1 MRIGSQLVLI
11 SGSRVLLTGASG
23 GLGGAI
29 AKTVAG
35 RGATLVLS
43 GRNADLLSPIAT
55 EIGAEIQVADLVE
68 PGEAVR
74 LAEAAGPV
82 DILIANAAL
91 PGAARLEHL
100 SQQEAERVLDVNLKA
115 PVLLAQALLPGMIER
130 GRGHLVFISS
140 TAAKAAAP
148 GNPVYHATKFGLR
161 GLAGALRIDL
171 HANGIG
177 VSCVMPGFIRDAG
190 LFAQSGAKLPVGV
203 GTRSP
208 QDVADAVVR
217 AIEKN
222 IGEVDV
228 ASPMLRLGALLSRV
242 APDLA
247 AALARRLGSDEIA
260 ATYEQ
265 ALSAKR

>member
-1 MRIGSQLVLI
+1 MRIGSQLVQI

-23 GLGGAI
+23 GLGAAI
-29 AKTVAG
+29 ARTVAG
-35 RGATLVLS
+35 RGATVVLS
-43 GRNADLLSPIAT
+43 GRNPDLLSPIA
-55 EIGAEIQVADLVE
+55 AELSAETQIADLAE

-91 PGAARLEHL
+91 PGAARLERL
-100 SQQEAERVLDVNLKA
+100 SQPEAERVLDVNLKA
-115 PVLLAQALLPGMIER
+115 PVLLAQALLPGMVAR

-140 TAAKAAAP
+140 TAGKAAAP
-148 GNPVYHATKFGLR
+148 GNPLYHATKFGLR

-171 HANGIG
+171 HGSGIG

-190 LFAQSGAKLPVGV
+190 LFAESGAKLPAGV

-222 IGEVDV
+222 VGEVDV
-228 ASPMLRLGALLSRV
+228 ASPMLRLGALFSRI
-242 APDLA
+242 APDQA

-260 ATYEQ
+260 ATFEQ
-265 ALSAKR
+265 GLSAKR